1 MKSIISSVKTIQ
13 AGEYVGY
20 GITYKAERTTLIATV
35 PAGYFEGVDRRLSN
49 CGFFKIGDNYCPI
62 VGRVSM
68 NITSIDVT
76 SAPNIKLGDQV
87 TIISNKRDDRNSVEN
102 IAKLTQTI
110 PYEILIHIPQHL
122 RRIVIEN

>member
-1 MKSIISSVKTIQ
+1 
-13 AGEYVGY
+13 
-20 GITYKAERTTLIATV
+20 
-35 PAGYFEGVDRRLSN
+35 
-49 CGFFKIGDNYCPI
+49 
-62 VGRVSM
+62 M